1 MRILP
6 VAMIGLA
13 LLAGCSS
20 SSTQRSAAPSPQPM
34 AASGSARMMDTTAQG
49 DAIDRFAAAY
59 EAQHPMRRY

>member
-6 VAMIGLA
+6 VAIIGLA

-20 SSTQRSAAPSPQPM
+20 SSTQRSAAPSQQSM
-34 AASGSARMMDTTAQG
+34 AASGSAGMMDTTAQG

>member
-1 MRILP
+1 
-6 VAMIGLA
+6 LA

-20 SSTQRSAAPSPQPM
+20 SSSQRSAAPAAQPM
-34 AASGSARMMDTTAQG
+34 AASGSAATMDMTAQG